1 MIMANEKDLKDFSK
15 EELIERVER
24 LEGELKEAQNER
36 DLHKRMYDRLY
47 TKVRTIQNIIEL

>member
-1 MIMANEKDLKDFSK
+1 MANEKELKDLTQ
-15 EELIERVER
+15 EELIEKCVILQE
-24 LEGELKEAQNER
+24 ELRQAKADR

>member
-1 MIMANEKDLKDFSK
+1 MTNEKDLKDFSK
-15 EELIERVER
+15 EELIERVKK

>member
-1 MIMANEKDLKDFSK
+1 MANEKELKDLTK
-15 EELIERVER
+15 EELIEKIGK
-24 LEGELKEAQNER
+24 LDSELKDARNER

>member
-1 MIMANEKDLKDFSK
+1 MIMTNEKDLKDFSK
-15 EELIERVER
+15 EELIERVKK

>member
-1 MIMANEKDLKDFSK
+1 MANEKDLKDFSK
-15 EELIERVER
+15 EELIERVKK

-47 TKVRTIQNIIEL
+47 TKVKTIQNIIEL